1 MKRIMAGV
9 LTIMMLSFAL
19 TGCASKGLTDGSVA
33 KVNGESISRQA
44 LETRFRLM
52 ALFFGDTAEDGAA
65 IEQLREQ
72 MIQEELLL
80 QQAKRLGIVVTDE
93 EIETEMNKFLGALD
107 RQLESR
113 DEVNDRLRAIGLTN
127 DIIAGFLEDFLL
139 TQAVIDRQRAEVTV
153 TEEQALAFYEQFKA
167 SLYTFDEPVV
177 RASHVL
183 LPADQEGVAAEVAA
197 KAKEGGDFSAL
208 AKLYSVDPNSSR
220 VGGDLGYF
228 TQGTM
233 AREFADEAFRLQV
246 GEVGAPVKT
255 QFGWHVIQVTDKHG
269 KGVVPFEQARPDILN
284 RMLPELEDAA
294 FTQWLSALEQGAKV
308 TRAAVQ

>member
-1 MKRIMAGV
+1 MKRIVAAV
-9 LTIMMLSFAL
+9 LAIMMSSAL
-19 TGCASKGLTDGSVA
+19 VGCTSKGSTDGSVA

-52 ALFFGDTAEDGAA
+52 GLFFGDNAQDGAA
-65 IEQLREQ
+65 MEQLRDQ

-80 QQAKRLGIVVTDE
+80 QQAHRLGIVVPDE
-93 EIETEMNKFLGALD
+93 AIETEMAKFLGALD

-113 DEVNDRLRAIGLTN
+113 DAVNARLRAIGMTN
-127 DIIAGFLEDFLL
+127 DMIAEFLEAFLL
-139 TQAVIDRQRAEVTV
+139 TQAVIERQRAEVIV

-183 LPADQEGVAAEVAA
+183 LPADQEEVAAEVAA
-197 KAKEGGDFSAL
+197 KVLEGGDFAQL

-246 GEVGAPVKT
+246 GEVSVPVKT

-269 KGVVPFEQARPDILN
+269 NGVVPFEQARPDIRN

-308 TRAAVQ
+308 TRAALQ